1 MCKGRETPCKDKPF
15 EMKKF
20 IRYVTPFA
28 PDKNLAA
35 AYNWE
40 VKNANSEYIA
50 FCDRDIYFPYPF
62 FGQQIQ
68 QIIEKHGEAVYTCL
82 TNRVNCDWQR
92 IEYTGSDR
100 DHAWMADQLA
110 TEKGIEVTDHTCS
123 SLMSGFFIVFPVKF
137 WRNLPEDG
145 RLLGIDNKI
154 HEMAKDVGL
163 RVLLMNGVYVW
174 HYYSGF
180 DGSNG
185 HSKRDKTHLL

>member
-1 MCKGRETPCKDKPF
+1 
-15 EMKKF
+15 MKKK

-28 PDKNLAA
+28 EDKDLAA

-62 FGQQIQ
+62 FGQQISK
-68 QIIEKHGEAVYTCL
+68 IIERHGDAVYTCL

-92 IEYTGSDR
+92 RSFAGSDK
-100 DHAWMADQLA
+100 DHAWLADQLA
-110 TEKGIEVTDHTCS
+110 IEGGFDVTDHTNS
-123 SLMSGFFIVFPVKF
+123 QLMSGFLIVFPVKY
-137 WRNLPEDG
+137 WKDLQEGGD
-145 RLLGIDNKI
+145 LLGVDNMI
-154 HEMAKDVGL
+154 HKMAVQQGL
-163 RVLLMNGVYVW
+163 RVLLMEGVYVW

-180 DGSNG
+180 DGSGG